1 MIKSSN
7 QVYSITR
14 PGMTETLLPMV
25 VDSPHSGTLYPIN
38 NGIVAPAD
46 ALKTTWDAYVD
57 ELWGAA
63 PALGGVLL
71 AARFP
76 RAYIDPNRAPD
87 DIDEAMLAGA
97 WRTPPVPSA
106 ACRRGMGLIRL
117 NALPGVPMYDGKLPV
132 AEVAHRLDDYY
143 MQYHNVLETLLDDA
157 VHGFGAVW
165 HINCHSMKSVGNAM
179 NVDNGAARPDIV
191 VSDRSGTSA
200 DPRFTAW
207 VAAQF
212 EQLGYRVSINTPYQG
227 GYIVQRYGM
236 PLADRHSVQI
246 EIKRDVY
253 MDEKSCE
260 KHEGF
265 ERLQQN
271 LASFLQA
278 MAHYVAQALKSDTSL
293 ARRARNASRQAAT
306 GRAG

>member
-7 QVYSITR
+7 QVYSISR
-14 PGMTETLLPMV
+14 PGVTETLLPLV

-38 NGIVAPAD
+38 SGIVAPAD

-57 ELWGAA
+57 ELWGAT
-63 PALGGVLL
+63 PAVGGTLL

-87 DIDEAMLAGA
+87 DIDEAMLADP
-97 WRTPPVPSA
+97 WRAPLAPSA

-117 NALPGVPMYDGKLPV
+117 NALPGVPMYNGKLPA

-157 VHGFGAVW
+157 VGKFGAVW
-165 HINCHSMKSVGNAM
+165 HIDCHSMKSVGNAM

-191 VSDRSGTSA
+191 VSDRVGTSA
-200 DPRFTAW
+200 NPRFTEW

-212 EQLGYRVSINTPYQG
+212 EQLGYRVRINTPYQG

-253 MDEKSCE
+253 MDEKNCA

-265 ERLQQN
+265 ERLQQD

-278 MAHYVAQALKSDTSL
+278 LAGYVAQALKSAASP
-293 ARRARNASRQAAT
+293 ARRAGNASGPAAT
-306 GRAG
+306 GRSC

>member
-14 PGMTETLLPMV
+14 PGMTEALLPMV

-38 NGIVAPAD
+38 SGIVAPAD
-46 ALKTTWDAYVD
+46 ALRTTWDAYVD
-57 ELWGAA
+57 ELWDAA
-63 PALGGVLL
+63 PAVGGVLL

-87 DIDEAMLAGA
+87 DIDEAMLADA
-97 WRTPPVPSA
+97 WRTPLAPSA

-117 NALPGVPMYDGKLPV
+117 NALPGVPMYDRKLQS

-143 MQYHNVLETLLDDA
+143 MQYHNVLETLLDEA
-157 VHGFGAVW
+157 VEKFGAVW
-165 HINCHSMKSVGNAM
+165 HIDCHSMKSVGNAM

-191 VSDRSGTSA
+191 VSDRHGTSA
-200 DPRFTAW
+200 NPRFTEW
-207 VAAQF
+207 VAVQF
-212 EQLGYRVSINTPYQG
+212 ERLGYHVSINTPYQG

-246 EIKRDVY
+246 EIRRDVY
-253 MDEKSCE
+253 MDEKNCV
-260 KHEGF
+260 KHDGF
-265 ERLQQN
+265 GRLQQD

-278 MAHYVAQALKSDTSL
+278 LAHYVAQALKNDTSL
-293 ARRARNASRQAAT
+293 ARRARGASGPAAT
-306 GRAG
+306 GRPG